1 MFGRFQLR
9 HLSRFSENY
18 YVNLELINPEYRQ
31 NFIKLDIDDFI
42 KVKQDKK
49 IISQIWNLSLKK
61 HLFDKISIIEKL
73 VGDKNH
79 NLSNFFLIFENH
91 LEFLRI
97 TMPDSLE

>member
-31 NFIKLDIDDFI
+31 NFIKLDIDDYI

-49 IISQIWNLSLKK
+49 IISQIWNPSLKK
-61 HLFDKISIIEKL
+61 HLFEKISIIEKL
-73 VGDKNH
+73 VDDKNH
-79 NLSNFFLIFENH
+79 NPSNFFLIFK
-91 LEFLRI
+91 I
-97 TMPDSLE
+97 TSSF